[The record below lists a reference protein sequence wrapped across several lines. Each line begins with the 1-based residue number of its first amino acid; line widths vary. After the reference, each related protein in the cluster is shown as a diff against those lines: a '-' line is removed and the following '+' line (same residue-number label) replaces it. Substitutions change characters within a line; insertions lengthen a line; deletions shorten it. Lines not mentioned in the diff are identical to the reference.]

1 MNCVIEVKALNSL
14 RKLVGNNDNLYL
26 ACYSESVGSDN
37 QLTDGFKSWYLKTYN
52 KNIESAKALSGKK
65 MAEAVLAYHYYLHP
79 DGNITARSKKDS
91 NKVITFG
98 YTDTVSRNFAKHYT
112 ANQMVIAASSEE
124 ARSISDINK
133 RREYLIA
140 KAKNNIK
147 AELVTR
153 IEQIKN
159 ISREQAIEEFK
170 KGIKNL
176 DDIFNDENTTTQ
188 DKNLYALF
196 NEIIS
201 RSRVENNNDKTL
213 AAQFFDEVLM
223 DNRLQAYNYKHEVN
237 DELNEEL
244 STDEQSTE
252 TDEKAG
258 EEEKEDY
265 KDEFIANTEH
275 SGLYS
280 SFKKHINDKLNLYL
294 STIPKL
300 LSTEGDVTNRQND
313 INNPLGVQD
322 FHSPNELFSVLYSGD
337 IDYTN
342 INTMLDSIKAFAE
355 RNKTYSG
362 MIKLY
367 EDMSSNFNLACE
379 FYSTFSKIVISK
391 QELIQNGDSI
401 KVYNNNRNIDKET
414 VLRFEYANTL
424 RHSILNIDKDV
435 LRVKYLD
442 ITTDIDRFS
451 KSRKGITQEKE
462 YNLIN
467 KVSDLVQS
475 VFTTIDKNTVDSF
488 IRNRDTNIY
497 TGIRELLTSVVKVI
511 QQSDEVKANYINLR
525 NNIKAATYKNKQLDL
540 SKRKDTLNRQEI
552 WNKYSNGEYPK
563 AEDYDNVN
571 ALYEEEYLTNQ
582 VITIINDLANKLKP
596 YSTIKTEL
604 NSYNVHGNQSSNVI
618 NSSWLTGFMKMLDN
632 EVALGNY
639 GKFVFQGNQ
648 FDLSNILVEKR
659 DEHNDIINYGLFR
672 EVNGVKV
679 PTEYAGRLLKI
690 KLFDGATDANSNTS
704 ATYSEMSETDY
715 VVTAFYNFF
724 NNKDKED
731 LLGNV
736 SFGDYFMRTP
746 SDASRNFI
754 VSMPRYSTE
763 NLLVIEDE
771 FQVKNDIEKEIQN
784 IAKVALEDRGLY
796 DTLTPSKSNLETA
809 IKDIAKSDI
818 KDKFVRLSEI
828 NGDVKQLND
837 GDITSVTFE
846 YKDKK
851 DNATQYVLEG
861 EYTKTK
867 NGSIILKNPK
877 FIGILSQDVYGVA
890 NINDDI
896 KQALYNKKLQERI
909 VNNEIKQ
916 KVNVNHPI
924 YKQYYNVFIQE
935 LTNAKTAF
943 DKIFELTESGEYE
956 PKLDPS
962 QTYANYHQKGGKFY
976 VKDSNGR
983 KLLVGNVFISNKFK
997 LNGKNYLGE
1006 LFAHKDNSNNDN
1018 ASFDFFY
1025 GGATA
1030 KVIQDATTG
1039 KLQLTEQQHAAV
1051 EEALKN
1057 YIQDFISSNIERLF
1071 GYNNVIDEKELTT
1084 SNITDFTV
1092 NYNLAYM
1099 SFDDIFEGS
1108 MNFYK
1113 DTQTALKRAKE
1124 VQGSGISYGIFD
1136 YNKDYTKVNKEEIV
1150 ASPLAIPFKKI
1161 DKDGKVSDYIIKQYD
1176 GFYGVTIK
1184 NTIRTQKEVE
1194 PNGLLAKK
1202 LATIY
1207 QKDGLSKK
1215 EALEKANKF
1224 LSRYI
1229 DTTVNDAQSYITFDE
1244 WIRRITARGQFEKYK
1259 PIIEAILDE
1268 SKPLTPDVIDQ
1279 FIQVQKNFYYD
1290 FHYNAQLGVLAPRQ
1304 IKNAEFVLVPRLIE
1318 GSELE
1323 QVYKLMSKFGI
1334 DQLNTEETS
1343 KAGKNNILT
1352 IWDNDGNLDKH
1363 LINDLGKTK
1372 GFKSDFAKRINDIE
1386 VKQLFDYNHLYTQQ
1400 ETPQH
1405 VNAEN
1410 KAAIQIMKKIVDNV
1424 DSNSPLYKYKEE
1436 FMRLHSANVEE
1447 SFIKLMS
1454 EIGVEVDENNNIK
1467 LNNEGNIEHI
1477 DFKVFFEKLQA
1488 EAQRQALDSNAMN
1501 FLTINEEAMFANTPS
1516 TRMPLIM
1523 SNISTKLEN
1532 IAQAMFNNTITRQK
1546 LPGFHAAQITNIGF
1560 KSFNDII
1567 NNNIFDLHL
1576 DKDNWKASGKII
1588 DSTRSACNICDTT
1601 QFKILKYLEKQG
1613 LKASQIRPTTIYAKS
1628 PLSDD
1633 LIEHKII
1640 ELKIN
1645 DKYYIYD
1652 QPQSEFIHTTGKTF
1666 TEQGETLNEG
1676 KIDDTFNPRLIEV
1689 TKDNL
1694 NKIYQSAERTDYN
1707 YENLTKDVE
1716 LDNINHNTDK
1726 PSYTY
1731 SHSLRYHSDKNGNYT
1746 DYVEIMLPASN
1757 FGFKR
1762 INEDGS
1768 YKTDEELLKELQNA
1782 GLDEIIGYR
1791 IPTEGK
1797 QSVCKFKVVGFT
1809 DDALGSTIVV
1819 PDAWVSQTGSD
1830 FDIDSVYGI
1839 QYNTKIDNY
1848 GEIQKVAYNEV
1859 STKSYNKYVE
1869 DNVEDKTL
1877 LDNPEFNHNN
1887 WAVENG
1893 LLSRDE
1899 WSKENLDKVIKD
1911 NSKAARQNKMLD
1923 DIKTILSYDESL
1935 EENLSCSQFA
1945 DLIEARNELM
1955 SDEMKAKRSART
1967 SYNFLDQAAYQYD
1980 AMSGA
1985 KLKAF
1990 SVTRD
1995 TFCSICNTVRPIL
2008 SEDAQFTVVLPADKY
2023 NIKEVK
2029 AAFGNNATYNKANNT
2044 ITLKVDKFGWSE
2056 NNKNIVGKILTAYS
2070 SETTAHILDAVKEG
2084 VVPNENDYTFAVFK
2098 MFPDLGLDYT
2108 TACAFI
2114 IQPAITRIVDAYN
2127 ANKSIYTSGN
2137 FNPIH
2142 TAIKDIA
2149 KDLGLK
2155 IEPTTKINEAINL
2168 INNNNKLQ
2176 HILKTE
2182 FGVSTISL
2190 DPYDIKDFHFNVIDQ
2205 IARINNTG
2213 KFDISTPVKGNAA
2226 RNTSLLFDIL
2236 TVLQFNKLNNT
2247 AQTIGDITRVF
2258 NPDKFG
2264 AKQSIF
2270 ATEKVFDDINILL
2283 ERDKGSERLPLL
2295 VGEDNIITAVY
2306 PGVEQGFNKFIQ
2318 QEDRIKDSK
2327 YPTLYSFLKYAT
2339 APSIKVNK
2347 KLFATKATKFD
2358 DIVKSLDEMFSNGKV
2373 ITEKTYN
2380 EFSNYVLSSLYNQ
2393 TPVIKQP
2400 LYFDVNNGLQ
2410 PLIVDDPNIDE
2421 LEEERLRIYGF
2432 NKDAELL
2439 VTDDKG
2445 NTIEFTVEDANN
2457 PTEVEVKQFLTLSPA
2472 QKVLWIQQRF
2482 DNGLVTKYLR
2492 ANISGSRFNTAPHSI
2507 RFIENSD
2514 NVETIYDEFYKTL
2527 NNSNPLL
2534 AATAV
2539 DLIKYA
2545 FVVEGYKMKR
2555 GGVSKVIKN
2564 TALYDSLNDNGSIES
2579 GIGFTFDFEQVFDN
2593 FVNFANEVEINTI
2606 KENYLRSTPNSN
2618 NIVTKKIQKVNK
2630 VNVLGHSYYGMY
2642 QIDTTNEKVL
2652 LNHGIIY
2659 EDKTGETIYNK
2670 YVRLKDGN
2678 QPPVLYKIFKHKD
2691 NVFLIPLN
2699 ELIVNENAE
2708 LSIDASK
2715 NKYPSKAFYWEA
2727 IKDFTGGDIKVLFD
2741 NKWSDSFEDRLKAKG
2756 KSIDDYKREVNVKH
2770 SLNKTFDLNAPSN
2783 EDAVAFEAIRNKI
2796 NSYFGSVDGSNKK
2809 SLWISNLAL
2818 TKYIKSSNIN
2828 DAVLQQMLV
2837 EQKLDG
2843 KSSHTIPMLFS
2854 IRKASYKEYAHF
2866 LKLKNSNKVIKD
2878 NNTSAV
2884 KVLSNLQKAVKA
2896 SGKDFNDYPIFI
2908 IDKVNK
2914 IDTTDNTEI
2923 RLSAIDEGAA
2933 EMGVKAFD
2941 FTAKAGFESGVKAKA
2956 LFNDLTGTNN
2966 PSAAKQHIN
2975 GTVRITAEFVDN
2987 TVNKLLHDIEYF
2999 AYDKE
3004 KGENLSIDN
3013 PKVME
3018 LALKDNVER
3027 DRVLALML
3035 TTKGLL
3041 DNFVE
3046 YRMLDITSE
3055 DESIRDHLTTI
3066 QNKINQLATDSRV
3079 DRAFKNFGNHYL
3091 TKLSDDPRFV
3101 QDLLTIFD
3109 GYHSTSLF
3117 EAWINDL
3124 QESANPIVQLIT
3136 STVMKNIT
3144 QDELITKERIR
3155 EFQQFRKDV
3164 EKEAKSKG
3172 LSIDLNKI
3180 VDENTR
3186 LIQPYTKELVEEFS
3200 NLVQEVKSL
3209 KAQGDEMFTEYLL
3222 AKHKLDDFKLK
3233 HFEQPVVSEYYKEKL
3248 RIEGEMLAD
3257 GIGLKPQIVF
3267 EDDPT
3272 AKVYDPFQPK
3282 EETNPKYKGN
3292 RFILSHYLKLKQ
3304 RQFELRSHVDSE
3316 GNLGEYWA
3324 EELKKIEDELYKL
3337 VYEPIDISYYEGER
3351 IPDKEKDPK
3360 AYEHYL
3366 LYGGA
3371 PRVALKKYIQAM
3383 TDLNAKYF
3391 KYDAIYGFD
3400 EELKRNLETIASYE
3414 ERTATGELKVPMSE
3428 LMKKPDYVK
3437 AKTWITRNA
3446 RYVHSEKFWK
3456 DVKDALLNVNRGTQG
3471 KDNTRNLIRKYAE
3484 QGELYDVNRVIDA
3497 SKLTDEQIA
3506 AIKESQRKYY
3516 QFHQQNGL
3524 SDSKLIKNGN
3534 RSRTIYTSEF
3544 YKRMT
3549 SDGEITQEYNELCMR
3564 INELLGKVYNSHTKT
3579 VRTDEMTLSDL
3590 YLLQELYDELD
3601 KVTKKVGASNGKEVK
3616 KFIKENVDFTITEE
3630 NQKLF
3635 DTLNEWAKAKAET
3648 LGEEWYKTWYEVN
3661 TEYKRD
3667 ENDEIM
3673 FDENDQMIR
3682 QPNSRLYGSIT
3693 PKKEVADKFTD
3704 VNKTKALEKLRTLLK
3719 SDKTEYYYRTYQE
3732 KLKEGKEA
3740 FNKWY
3745 EDNHIYDPFKQEVVP
3760 LQCWTISVPNTEAN
3774 PEYEGHYVPAFRN
3787 TKRTIK
3793 DGRDIHG
3800 DLDGSEDMTNYKYKE
3815 NNLYGNYI
3823 KGSGYDSNV
3832 VLNEAEQKVKDK
3844 FETIIQGLVKTQ
3856 SGMRYIRDGKMPV
3869 ERKPGNTTIK
3879 TLSKEAAKF
3888 IGWVD
3893 ANVGY
3898 EEFYTDASITFANDK
3913 TMDMPMLHALESKNG
3928 AKFDEKEPQLED
3940 FDKIEDYNKRKA
3952 EYDTRKAEFKKLKQK
3967 EHNDAVN
3974 RDWWEVV
3981 EHFMEQAG
3989 HFNSIQSNKLLLYY
4003 GERMLRDYQVY
4014 QQRLGF
4020 GHFNKDKLLSDG
4032 DKVVYEKAT
4041 DSKIHGQYV
4050 NWLKRI
4056 LYNQYKEKNNK
4067 FTKVA
4072 NFMQNLTSNTYMM
4085 LNLKGGIANI
4095 LMGETQILGEQ
4106 FAKEYFNTSDWAKG
4120 KAYWTAN
4127 VLSFIHGMYKDT
4139 SISVA
4144 DAIVKY
4150 FNVIDYDELTG
4161 QVKVASAEEAVKKL
4175 RDLMFTPQAI
4185 GEHFM
4190 QNGAM
4195 FAMMES
4201 HRLFENPKYNE
4212 QTNAPRYILKNL
4224 AEYTRDLADIEL
4236 KKMLTAEQA
4245 KKFDALREEQLKD
4258 ADSKKYYVRFRKDLT
4273 TEFAIRYL
4281 SKEERKTWRNNY
4293 DKAVKEAKKEFEDDS
4308 KHPTLIS
4315 QFKLAND
4322 RKLGFKDDSILNQL
4336 PLEDRTRILAMFK
4349 RRVVAVNKKI
4359 HGNYGKLDRAQIEK
4373 YWFGS
4378 LVMQYHKHI
4387 YPGLM
4392 KHFRREGYYNEERG
4406 TIEKGCYVSLID
4418 FLKLNA
4424 RAVQKENN
4432 MTNAQRNVV
4441 ENIQNVLKYSLDYLL
4456 QIKATYHTLPAYDK
4470 ANIRRSLAEIA
4481 AVFSALFLA
4490 IGARAILD
4498 DDEDNFIGNLALYE
4512 ADRLASESMQ
4522 YNPIGIYAESKKLWS
4537 QPVAATSI
4545 VTDLISSA
4553 GHISKMLLEGD
4564 NYDLTFNSGR
4574 FAGQNKLAVY
4584 VARRTPLYRQYDGL
4598 VHLSDDNHY
4607 YKLTGNITSFS
4618 QPIYDA
4624 ISK

>member
-26 ACYSESVGSDN
+26 VCYSESVGSDN

-52 KNIESAKALSGKK
+52 KNIESVKARSGKK

-79 DGNITARSKKDS
+79 DGNVTARSKKDS

-98 YTDTVSRNFAKHYT
+98 YTDTVSRNFAKQYT

-124 ARSISDINK
+124 ARNISDINK

-140 KAKNNIK
+140 RAKNNIK

-213 AAQFFDEVLM
+213 ATQFFDEVLM
-223 DNRLQAYNYKHEVN
+223 DSRLQAYNYKHEVN

-244 STDEQSTE
+244 SADEQSTE
-252 TDEKAG
+252 NDEKAG

-401 KVYNNNRNIDKET
+401 RVYNNNRNIDKET
-414 VLRFEYANTL
+414 ALRFEYANTL

-497 TGIRELLTSVVKVI
+497 VGIRELLTSVVKVI

-571 ALYEEEYLTNQ
+571 TLYEEEYLTNQ

-763 NLLVIEDE
+763 NLLIIEDE

-784 IAKVALEDRGLY
+784 ITKVDLEDRGLY
-796 DTLTPSKSNLETA
+796 DTLTPSRSNLETA
-809 IKDIAKSDI
+809 IKDITETNIA
-818 KDKFVRLSEI
+818 DKFVRLSEI

-851 DNATQYVLEG
+851 GNATQYVLEG

-867 NGSIILKNPK
+867 SGSIILKNPK
-877 FIGILSQDVYGVA
+877 FVGILSQDVYGVA

-896 KQALYNKKLQERI
+896 KQALYDKKLQKRI
-909 VNNEIKQ
+909 INNEIKQ

-976 VKDSNGR
+976 IKDNNGR
-983 KLLVGNVFISNKFK
+983 KLLVGNVFTSNKFK

-1006 LFAHKDNSNNDN
+1006 LFTHKDNSNNDN

-1039 KLQLTEQQHAAV
+1039 KLQLTEKQQIAV

-1057 YIQDFISSNIERLF
+1057 YIQDFISANIEKLF
-1071 GYNNVIDEKELTT
+1071 DYNNVIDEKDLTT
-1084 SNITDFTV
+1084 ANIVDFTV

-1124 VQGSGISYGIFD
+1124 VQGSGIPYGIFD
-1136 YNKDYTKVNKEEIV
+1136 YNKDYTKVNKEEIT
-1150 ASPLAIPFKKI
+1150 ASPLATPFKKI
-1161 DKDGKVSDYIIKQYD
+1161 DEDGKVSDYVVKQYD

-1207 QKDGLSKK
+1207 QKDGFSKK

-1244 WIRRITARGQFEKYK
+1244 WVRRITARGQFEKYK

-1352 IWDNDGNLDKH
+1352 IWDNGGNLDKH
-1363 LINDLGKTK
+1363 LIDDLNRKK

-1424 DSNSPLYKYKEE
+1424 DSNSSFYKYKEE
-1436 FMRLHSANVEE
+1436 FMLLHSANVEE

-1467 LNNEGNIEHI
+1467 LNVDGNIENI

-1488 EAQRQALDSNAMN
+1488 EAQRQALDSNAMD
-1501 FLTINEEAMFANTPS
+1501 FLTIDEEAMFANTPS

-1546 LPGFHAAQITNIGF
+1546 LPGFHAAQITSIGF
-1560 KSFNDII
+1560 KAF
-1567 NNNIFDLHL
+1567 
-1576 DKDNWKASGKII
+1576 G
-1588 DSTRSACNICDTT
+1588 DSVSKRV
-1601 QFKILKYLEKQG
+1601 Y
-1613 LKASQIRPTTIYAKS
+1613 
-1628 PLSDD
+1628 
-1633 LIEHKII
+1633 
-1640 ELKIN
+1640 
-1645 DKYYIYD
+1645 
-1652 QPQSEFIHTTGKTF
+1652 
-1666 TEQGETLNEG
+1666 NE
-1676 KIDDTFNPRLIEV
+1676 N
-1689 TKDNL
+1689 
-1694 NKIYQSAERTDYN
+1694 
-1707 YENLTKDVE
+1707 
-1716 LDNINHNTDK
+1716 
-1726 PSYTY
+1726 
-1731 SHSLRYHSDKNGNYT
+1731 LRYHSDENGNYT

-1757 FGFKR
+1757 FSFKR
-1762 INEDGS
+1762 TKEDGS

-1819 PDAWVSQTGSD
+1819 PDAWISQTGSD

-1839 QYNTKIDNY
+1839 QYNTKIDSY
-1848 GEIQKVAYNEV
+1848 GEIQKVAYNEM

-1887 WAVENG
+1887 WAVEHG

-1923 DIKTILSYDESL
+1923 DIKTILSHDESL

-1955 SDEMKAKRSART
+1955 SGEMKAKRSART

-1990 SVTRD
+1990 SVNRD
-1995 TFCSICNTVRPIL
+1995 TFCSICNTVRPTL

-2023 NIKEVK
+2023 NIKDVK
-2029 AAFGNNATYNKANNT
+2029 AAFGNNATYNKTNNT

-2098 MFPDLGLDYT
+2098 MFPDLGLDYN

-2114 IQPAITRIVDAYN
+2114 MQPAITRIVDTYN

-2142 TAIKDIA
+2142 TVIKDIA

-2155 IEPTTKINEAINL
+2155 IELTTKINEVINL
-2168 INNNNKLQ
+2168 INNNNELQ

-2190 DPYDIKDFHFNVIDQ
+2190 DTYDIKDFQFNVIDQ

-2213 KFDISTPVKGNAA
+2213 KFDTSTPVKGNAA
-2226 RNTSLLFDIL
+2226 HNTSLLFDIL

-2270 ATEKVFDDINILL
+2270 ATEKVFDDIDTLL
-2283 ERDKGSERLPLL
+2283 NKDKYDERLPLL

-2306 PGVEQGFNKFIQ
+2306 PGVEQGFDEFIQ

-2347 KLFATKATKFD
+2347 NLFATKATKFD
-2358 DIVKSLDEMFSNGKV
+2358 DIVKSLDEMFSNDKV
-2373 ITEKTYN
+2373 ITEKTYT

-2410 PLIVDDPNIDE
+2410 PLVVDNPNVDE
-2421 LEEERLRIYGF
+2421 VEEERLRIYGF

-2457 PTEVEVKQFLTLSPA
+2457 PTEAEVKQFLTLSPA

-2492 ANISGSRFNTAPHSI
+2492 ANVSGSRFNTAPHSI

-2514 NVETIYDEFYKTL
+2514 NVETIYDEFYKTI
-2527 NNSNPLL
+2527 NNNNPLL
-2534 AATAV
+2534 TATAI

-2579 GIGFTFDFEQVFDN
+2579 GIGFTSDFEQAFNN
-2593 FVNFANEVEINTI
+2593 FVKYANENEINTI
-2606 KENYLRSTPNSN
+2606 KENYLRSTPNSS
-2618 NIVTKKIQKVNK
+2618 NILTKKIQKVNK
-2630 VNVLGHSYYGMY
+2630 ANVLGHSYYGMY
-2642 QIDTTNEKVL
+2642 RIDTTNEEVL

-2708 LSIDASK
+2708 LSIDNSK

-2756 KSIDDYKREVNVKH
+2756 KSIDDYKREVNVKS
-2770 SLNKTFDLNAPSN
+2770 SLNKIFDLNAPSK

-2796 NSYFGSVDGSNKK
+2796 NSYFGAVDGSNKK

-2843 KSSHTIPMLFS
+2843 KSSNTTPMLFS

-2884 KVLSNLQKAVKA
+2884 EVLSNLQKAVKA
-2896 SGKDFNDYPIFI
+2896 SGKDFNDYPIFV

-3018 LALKDNVER
+3018 LALKDNAER

-3046 YRMLDITSE
+3046 YRMLDIISE

-3155 EFQQFRKDV
+3155 EFQQFRRDV

-3233 HFEQPVVSEYYKEKL
+3233 HFEQPVVAEYYKEKL

-3282 EETNPKYKGN
+3282 EETNSKYKGN

-3337 VYEPIDISYYEGER
+3337 VYESIDISYYEGER

-3383 TDLNAKYF
+3383 NDLNAKYF

-3484 QGELYDVNRVIDA
+3484 QGELYDVNRVVDA

-3579 VRTDEMTLSDL
+3579 VRTDEMSLSDL

-3673 FDENDQMIR
+3673 FDKNDQMIR

-3693 PKKEVADKFTD
+3693 PKKEVAEKFTD
-3704 VNKTKALEKLRTLLK
+3704 VSKTKALEKLRSLLR

-3760 LQCWTISVPNTEAN
+3760 LQCWTTSVPNTEAN

-3888 IGWVD
+3888 IGWID

-3928 AKFDEKEPQLED
+3928 AKFNEKEPQLED

-3952 EYDTRKAEFKKLKQK
+3952 EYDIRKAEFKKLKQK
-3967 EHNDAVN
+3967 EHNNAVN

-3989 HFNSIQSNKLLLYY
+3989 HFNSVQSNKLLLYY
-4003 GERMLRDYQVY
+4003 GERMLRDYEVY

-4020 GHFNKDKLLSDG
+4020 GHLNKDKLLSDG

-4085 LNLKGGIANI
+4085 LNIKGGIANI

-4127 VLSFIHGMYKDT
+4127 SLSFIHGMYKDT

-4224 AEYTRDLADIEL
+4224 AEYTRDLADVEL
-4236 KKMLTAEQA
+4236 KKMLTDEQA
-4245 KKFDALREEQLKD
+4245 KKFEALREEQLKD

-4315 QFKLAND
+4315 QFKLADD
-4322 RKLGFKDDSILNQL
+4322 RKLGFKDDSILSQL
-4336 PLEDRTRILAMFK
+4336 PLKDRTRILAMFK

-4406 TIEKGCYVSLID
+4406 TIEKGCYVSLVD

-4424 RAVQKENN
+4424 RAVQKENS
-4432 MTNAQRNVV
+4432 MTDAQRNVV
-4441 ENIQNVLKYSLDYLL
+4441 ESIQNVLKHSVDYLL
-4456 QIKATYHTLPAYDK
+4456 QLKSTYHTLPAYDK

-4564 NYDLTFNSGR
+4564 DYDLTFKSGR

-4584 VARRTPLYRQYDGL
+4584 VARRTPIYRQYDGL
-4598 VHLSDDNHY
+4598 MHLSDDNHY

-4618 QPIYDA
+4618 QPIYNV